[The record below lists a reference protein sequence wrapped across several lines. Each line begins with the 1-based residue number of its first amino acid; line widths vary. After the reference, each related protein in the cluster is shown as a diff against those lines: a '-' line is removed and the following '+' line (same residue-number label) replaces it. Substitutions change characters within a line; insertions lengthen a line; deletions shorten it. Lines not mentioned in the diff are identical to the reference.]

1 MKTIEQEKQEAESK
15 YGHFNSTHE
24 VYAVLLEEVDEF
36 WELVKTS
43 TIKDED
49 QPTWRSASFL
59 EAKKDQ
65 MIHELT
71 QIAAI
76 AQRAIT
82 ELENNQIR
90 WI

>member
-1 MKTIEQEKQEAESK
+1 MKTIEQEKTEALKK

-36 WELVKTS
+36 WELVKL
-43 TIKDED
+43 
-49 QPTWRSASFL
+49 PTQKNATL
-59 EAKKDQ
+59 KQDD
-65 MIHELT
+65 MIEELT

-76 AQRAIT
+76 AQRAIK
-82 ELENNQIR
+82 ELENNEIR

>member
-1 MKTIEQEKQEAESK
+1 MKTIEQEKNDAEAK

-36 WELVKTS
+36 WELVKKPAIS
-43 TIKDED
+43 ENIPED
-49 QPTWRSASFL
+49 IRRVQRDNKSRI
-59 EAKKDQ
+59 

-76 AQRAIT
+76 AQRAIS

>member
-1 MKTIEQEKQEAESK
+1 MNTIEQEKNDAEAK

-36 WELVKTS
+36 WDLVK
-43 TIKDED
+43 
-49 QPTWRSASFL
+49 QPTASTNYWDDDGRYL
-59 EAKKDQ
+59 EKKDK
-65 MIHELT
+65 MVRELT

-76 AQRAIT
+76 AQRAAQEI
-82 ELENNQIR
+82 ENKEIR

>member
-1 MKTIEQEKQEAESK
+1 MKTIKQEKEEAREK

-36 WELVKTS
+36 WELVRQKPQIR
-43 TIKDED
+43 TIVGY
-49 QPTWRSASFL
+49 
-59 EAKKDQ
+59 KKKEN
-65 MIHELT
+65 MVHELT

-76 AQRAIT
+76 AQRAIE